1 MKTKTTQKVTTKTEK
16 VVTAP
21 KAVNQT
27 ATTDNATPDAT
38 TVAKGSDTA
47 TTDATTVNDDA
58 TTVNETQRTQPLTLE
73 DVNTVR
79 LESNLN
85 PCAQHLAGLLRKMI
99 PQPTHVDAYLIER
112 LLNGSVPDSEWI
124 EGQYSFLMGMDVD
137 ILDEQGEW
145 TGETVFQKLRV
156 YFPACTVAT
165 LDKLFI
171 QSTHNKK
178 NAKTGKVDTVKRNG
192 ALARVLIARNKDLT
206 VESTKVGNKTHKYIK
221 YLPEFTIDDLRGAKV
236 SRLDATLKILLGTL
250 FTCDVRTTGDLF
262 DTVSTDGDFTIL
274 KNGDLTVVTVRKGT
288 VVKYGGLLAPIEARN
303 NRVNAQS
310 LADFAIATGIIP
322 QKDDETLEKAHSRIR
337 KEIRDSGFP
346 ACSWVETAPSVG
358 NFKPVM
364 FTKEGI
370 EGITA
375 YLTSIKTIE
384 AEAAE
389 AEAS

>member
-1 MKTKTTQKVTTKTEK
+1 MKVKQANVIPNTEK
-16 VVTAP
+16 VITSGDANTVT
-21 KAVNQT
+21 
-27 ATTDNATPDAT
+27 DTPT
-38 TVAKGSDTA
+38 
-47 TTDATTVNDDA
+47 
-58 TTVNETQRTQPLTLE
+58 LTLE
-73 DVNTVR
+73 DANTVR

-85 PCAQHLAGLLRKMI
+85 PCAQHLAREIRLMI
-99 PQPTHVDAYLIER
+99 PQPSHVDAYLIAR
-112 LLNGSVPDSEWI
+112 ILGDSVPQSEQI

-137 ILDEQGEW
+137 VLDKQGEW

-156 YFPACTVAT
+156 YFPACTIAT

-171 QSTHNKK
+171 QSTHSKK
-178 NAKTGKVDTVKRNG
+178 NAKTGKVDTIKRNG
-192 ALARVLIARNKDLT
+192 ALTRVLFARSKDLWAGCE
-206 VESTKVGNKTHKYIK
+206 VEACKVGNKTHRYIK

-250 FTCDVRTTGDLF
+250 FTCEVRTTGDLF